1 VVNTVA
7 FYSIQAGLS
16 LMNVREKFCHPLPLS
31 IVFTWIIGT
40 VDTMFDVFFTRTG
53 TESANTATIVHIVG
67 FAAAA
72 R

>member
-7 FYSIQAGLS
+7 FDSLQAGLGF
-16 LMNVREKFCHPLPLS
+16 MYVREEFCHPLPFS

-40 VDTMFDVFFTRTG
+40 VDTMLDVFYTRTG
-53 TESANTATIVHIVG
+53 TESTYTATIVDIVG